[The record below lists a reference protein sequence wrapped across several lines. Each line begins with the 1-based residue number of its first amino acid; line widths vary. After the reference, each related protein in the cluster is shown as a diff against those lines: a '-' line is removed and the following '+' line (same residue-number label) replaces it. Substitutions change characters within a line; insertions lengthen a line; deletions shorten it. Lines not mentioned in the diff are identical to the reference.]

1 MSTVTLGLCIILAVY
16 VICWMAG
23 IIYDTWKL

>member
-16 VICWMAG
+16 VICWLVG
-23 IIYDTWKL
+23 TIYDTWKL